1 MNACL
6 CKPILTLTPSFNRA
20 ARRHT
25 VAMFLAVE
33 ELRRIY
39 VKWQA
44 AKE

>member
-1 MNACL
+1 MNACVYA
-6 CKPILTLTPSFNRA
+6 PILTLTPSFTRA
-20 ARRHT
+20 ALRHT